1 MIKNT
6 HPGKFITFEGLDG
19 SGQSTQVE
27 LLEKFLNEKG
37 LSAVKTKEPT
47 LNSKVGKELREIL
60 DRQKEASFQKLQELF
75 AEDRKEHL
83 ENFIIP
89 NLKKGINVICDRY
102 FFTAFAFGSINLDL
116 NWLIEINDDFL
127 MPDVAFFLDVRPE
140 TCLRRI
146 EERNKKKTLFENRE
160 KLEKAYQNFKEI
172 VKKFS
177 SLKSINGEK
186 PIKEVF
192 EEIKI
197 EVKNHLPQI

>member
-146 EERNKKKTLFENRE
+146 EEKNKKKTLFENRE

>member
-37 LSAVKTKEPT
+37 LPTVKTKEPT

-60 DRQKEASFQKLQELF
+60 DKQKEASFQKIQELF

-89 NLKKGINVICDRY
+89 NLEKGINVICDRY

-116 NWLIEINDDFL
+116 DWLIEINDDFL
-127 MPDVAFFLDVRPE
+127 MPDVAFFLDVGPK

-160 KLEKAYQNFKEI
+160 KLKKAYQNFKEI